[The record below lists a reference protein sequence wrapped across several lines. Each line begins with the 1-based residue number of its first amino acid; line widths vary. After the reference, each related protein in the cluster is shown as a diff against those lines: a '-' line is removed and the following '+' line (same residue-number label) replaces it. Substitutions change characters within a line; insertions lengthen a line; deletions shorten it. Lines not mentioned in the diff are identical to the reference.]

1 ERSLQRTLTIA
12 TENQNDVGSR
22 SGREQIDYITIDY
35 VSDQFFIFSE
45 QEAMWLR
52 EELHIIPRSAMST
65 EVEAPYLIAPEQVVL
80 LVQHGYGKVRVQKD
94 PLPCTSNQTACL
106 EGEGSSVNEK
116 KRAGVDA
123 VERKAKTLER
133 STQGLGCCAEK
144 GKVSLQVDP
153 DENIY
158 RWLDEFEVPVPCT
171 REFRARQLVYYD
183 LWSRG
188 YYLTS
193 GEQFGTA
200 WLVYEGPPDE
210 VHATFLVD
218 PVFEDQ
224 MIAPTNLI
232 ALVRVAVQ
240 VKKLLVLA
248 VVSPD
253 RTQPHYVMMDWL
265 RPRVLDEE

>member
-1 ERSLQRTLTIA
+1 
-12 TENQNDVGSR
+12 
-22 SGREQIDYITIDY
+22 
-35 VSDQFFIFSE
+35 
-45 QEAMWLR
+45 MWLR
-52 EELHIIPRSAMST
+52 DELHIIPRSAMST

-144 GKVSLQVDP
+144 GKVVAEGDGVSDEATKASNKGKDSKQGKTEEPEVILLRKMDP

-200 WLVYEGPPDE
+200 WLVYE
-210 VHATFLVD
+210 
-218 PVFEDQ
+218 
-224 MIAPTNLI
+224 
-232 ALVRVAVQ
+232 
-240 VKKLLVLA
+240 
-248 VVSPD
+248 
-253 RTQPHYVMMDWL
+253 
-265 RPRVLDEE
+265 

>member
-1 ERSLQRTLTIA
+1 
-12 TENQNDVGSR
+12 
-22 SGREQIDYITIDY
+22 
-35 VSDQFFIFSE
+35 
-45 QEAMWLR
+45 M
-52 EELHIIPRSAMST
+52 
-65 EVEAPYLIAPEQVVL
+65 
-80 LVQHGYGKVRVQKD
+80 
-94 PLPCTSNQTACL
+94 
-106 EGEGSSVNEK
+106 
-116 KRAGVDA
+116 
-123 VERKAKTLER
+123 
-133 STQGLGCCAEK
+133 
-144 GKVSLQVDP
+144 SLQVAEGDVVGIEAAKASEKETKLEQGKAEEPEIILLRKIDP

-171 REFRARQLVYYD
+171 REFRARHLVYYD

-188 YYLTS
+188 YYLTR
-193 GEQFGTA
+193 
-200 WLVYEGPPDE
+200 PPDE

-218 PVFEDQ
+218 PVSEDQ

-232 ALVRVAVQ
+232 ALIRVAVQ